1 MLSDFEQHQPVTY
14 TVGITGGIGSGKS
27 AVTLRL
33 EEHGIPV
40 VDADVV
46 AREVV
51 EPGRPALA
59 AIAQHFGPEI
69 LLADGT
75 LDRAALRKRVFEDPA
90 ERAWLE
96 SVTHP
101 AIREE
106 IIHQLGQVRAPYV
119 VLSSPLLLEAGQN
132 DFTDYVVVVDVPE
145 ELQVARTIAR
155 DNNDPAL
162 VRKIMAAQL
171 SRADRIAR
179 CDEVIDNE
187 GSLDE
192 LREQVDALHQR
203 LLSKAG
209 KP

>member
-1 MLSDFEQHQPVTY
+1 MTY

-27 AVTLRL
+27 AVTQRL
-33 EEHGIPV
+33 EAHGVPV
-40 VDADVV
+40 VDADIV

-59 AIAQHFGPEI
+59 AIAQHFGPDV
-69 LLADGT
+69 LLGDGA
-75 LDRAALRKRVFEDPA
+75 LDRAALRKLVFENPA

-101 AIREE
+101 AIRTE
-106 IIHQLGQVRAPYV
+106 ITLQLQQARAPYV
-119 VLSSPLLLEAGQN
+119 VLSSPLLLEVGQN

-145 ELQVARTIAR
+145 ELQVARTSAR
-155 DNNDPAL
+155 DNNDPDL

-171 SRADRIAR
+171 TREDRIAR
-179 CDEVIDNE
+179 GDEVIDNQ
-187 GSLDE
+187 GSLAE
-192 LREQVDALHQR
+192 LHEQVDALHQR
-203 LLSKAG
+203 LLIRAG

>member
-1 MLSDFEQHQPVTY
+1 VTY

-27 AVTLRL
+27 AVTRRL
-33 EEHGIPV
+33 EEHGVPV

-69 LLADGT
+69 LLTDGT

-96 SVTHP
+96 GVTHP

-106 IIHQLGQVRAPYV
+106 IIHQLGQARAPYV

-145 ELQVARTIAR
+145 ELQVARTSAR

-179 CDEVIDNE
+179 GDEVIDNR
-187 GSLDE
+187 GSLNE

-203 LLSKAG
+203 LLSRAG
-209 KP
+209 RP